1 MKILF
6 KIFLFLFWFHCSA
19 QDYHIELPV
28 NNYIY
33 TDISMP
39 FNIIYCGNY
48 KDLKLSS
55 KNAEINSYKEGKF
68 TIRTENEGRLN
79 IDIYNKKTKT
89 LDSIFLRVKPLPL
102 PKVILSGHQTIKIS
116 LQNSKRLFLII
127 EELPDLHIENYIL
140 KYNVTI
146 VKREAIIKFQ
156 NLQDPFSNEL
166 QKVFAELN
174 TGDFVIIN

>member
-19 QDYHIELPV
+19 QDYRLELPV

-39 FNIIYCGNY
+39 LNIIYCGNY

-55 KNAEINSYKEGKF
+55 KNAEITTYEDGKF
-68 TIRTENEGRLN
+68 SIRTDNEGRLK

-102 PKVILSGHQTIKIS
+102 PKVILSGHQTVKIS
-116 LQNSKRLFLII
+116 FKNSKQLFLKRVIH
-127 EELPDLHIENYIL
+127 LP
-140 KYNVTI
+140 
-146 VKREAIIKFQ
+146 
-156 NLQDPFSNEL
+156 
-166 QKVFAELN
+166 
-174 TGDFVIIN
+174 